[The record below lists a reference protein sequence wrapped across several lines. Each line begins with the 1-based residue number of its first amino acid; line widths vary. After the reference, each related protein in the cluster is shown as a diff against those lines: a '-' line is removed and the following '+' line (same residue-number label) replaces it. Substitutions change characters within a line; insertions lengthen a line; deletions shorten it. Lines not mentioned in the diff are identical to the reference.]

1 MLDAAI
7 KLRRKQLSAFSRNV
21 LVILT
26 GTVAAQAITI
36 LVSPVLTR
44 LYTPADFGVY
54 ALFVSITALLGS
66 VICARYELGITLP
79 AEDRQGLA
87 LLGVCTLVSFG
98 VALLLVPL
106 TFLFGGVLV
115 QALNEPRLQPWL
127 WLVPATMAVTGFAT
141 GARYWLL
148 RRREFRTISTN
159 NVLRSVL
166 AAVFN
171 VVFGL
176 LGWMQ
181 FGLIGGLLLGLFV
194 SALFL
199 AWKIWR
205 ESGADIRALR
215 WADLREQ
222 AVAQRRF
229 PQYSLGSAVVESGAG
244 QVPVFFFSSL
254 FGASTLGWFSLAQR
268 IANLPLTL
276 VAQSVADVFRQQ
288 ASEIYARDG
297 NCRTLFNRTFAKLF
311 LLSLPA
317 FTLAVWLSPW
327 AFETIFGAAWR
338 ESGEYVRYLIPALAL
353 RFISNPLGS
362 MFYIAQ
368 KQAADLAIQSTLV
381 VVMVGVFV
389 FAGRMGWSARHA
401 VMAYSAIYSVKYL
414 VELFL
419 ARRYAA
425 GEAAA

>member
-1 MLDAAI
+1 MI
-7 KLRRKQLSAFSRNV
+7 RFGQFSRNV

-26 GTVAAQAITI
+26 GTVAAQGITI

-54 ALFVSITALLGS
+54 ALFVSFSALLGS
-66 VICARYELGITLP
+66 VICGRYELGITLP

-87 LLGVCTLVSFG
+87 LFGVCTLVSFG
-98 VALLLVPL
+98 VALLLLPL
-106 TFLFGGVLV
+106 TFLFGGLV
-115 QALNEPRLQPWL
+115 VQVLNEPRLQPWF
-127 WLVPATMAVTGFAT
+127 WLLPAAMAATGFAT

-148 RRREFRTISTN
+148 RRKSFGTISTN

-166 AAVFN
+166 AAIFN

-181 FGLIGGLLLGLFV
+181 FGLIGGLLLGLCV
-194 SALFL
+194 SAVFL
-199 AWKIWR
+199 AVKIWH

-222 AVAQRRF
+222 AQTQRRF
-229 PQYSLGSAVVESGAG
+229 PQYSLASAVVESGAG

-254 FGASTLGWFSLAQR
+254 FGSTTLGWFSLAQR

-288 ASEIYARDG
+288 ASEIYAKEG
-297 NCRTLFNRTFAKLF
+297 NCRALFHRTLAKLF
-311 LLSLPA
+311 WASLPA
-317 FTLAVWLSPW
+317 FTLAAWVSPW
-327 AFETIFGAAWR
+327 VFELIFGSAWR

-353 RFISNPLGS
+353 RFISSPLSS

-368 KQAADLAIQSTLV
+368 KQAADLVIQSALI
-381 VVMVGVFV
+381 VVMVSVFLW
-389 FAGRMGWSARHA
+389 AGRTGSGWPARHA
-401 VMAYSAIYSVKYL
+401 VIAYSAIYSVKYL

-419 ARRYAA
+419 SRRYACNA
-425 GEAAA
+425 TPA

>member
-1 MLDAAI
+1 MI
-7 KLRRKQLSAFSRNV
+7 KLGQFSRNV

-54 ALFVSITALLGS
+54 ALFVSITALLTS
-66 VICARYELGITLP
+66 VICARYEYAITLP
-79 AEDRQGLA
+79 AEDRHGLA
-87 LLGVCTLVSFG
+87 LLGVCTLVALG
-98 VALLLVPL
+98 IAVALVPL
-106 TFLFGGVLV
+106 TALCGGWLVDVLK
-115 QALNEPRLQPWL
+115 EPHLKPWL
-127 WLVPATMAVTGFAT
+127 WLVPAAMFVTGFAT

-148 RRREFRTISTN
+148 RRKAFGTIATN

-171 VVFGL
+171 VAFGL

-194 SALFL
+194 SAVFL
-199 AWKIWR
+199 AVKIWR
-205 ESGADIRALR
+205 ESGPEIRALS
-215 WADLREQ
+215 WADLRGQ

-288 ASEIYARDG
+288 ASEIYAREG
-297 NCRTLFNRTFAKLF
+297 NCLTLFNRTFAKLF
-311 LLSLPA
+311 WASLPA
-317 FTLAVWLSPW
+317 FAVAAWISPW
-327 AFETIFGAAWR
+327 AFELIFGSAWR

-353 RFISNPLGS
+353 RFISSPLSS

-368 KQAADLAIQSTLV
+368 KQAADLVIQSALI
-381 VVMVGVFV
+381 VVMVGVFLW
-389 FAGRMGWSARHA
+389 AGRTGSGWAARHA

-414 VELFL
+414 TELFL
-419 ARRYAA
+419 SRRYAA
-425 GEAAA
+425 GAATA